1 MSIWAIADLHLSFN
15 TPGKEMSLFGP
26 QWHDYEKKIE
36 SHWKECIKDE
46 DLVLIAGDISWALKL
61 EEAIADLE
69 WIHQLPGTKVM
80 IRGNHDYWWTS
91 LKKMEKLC
99 PPSIHFIQ
107 NNCFIW
113 QGHTTEGACPWAIC
127 GARLWDYTFN
137 FGSFVDF
144 QSNPKENK
152 KEKKEDPGEREK
164 IYARELQ
171 RLELSLQSIPAHI
184 ENRIAMV
191 HYPPVD
197 AGLNPSPASDLLE
210 KYRIQTCLFGHLH
223 SLRAGSL
230 PFGSARG
237 VRYLLTSCDYL
248 NFTPVRIT

>member
-1 MSIWAIADLHLSFN
+1 MTIWAIADLHLSFG
-15 TPGKEMSLFGP
+15 TPGKEMSLFGSS
-26 QWHDYEKKIE
+26 WHDHEKRIE
-36 SHWKECIKDE
+36 AHWKECIKDD

-61 EEAIADLE
+61 EEAIPDLE
-69 WIHQLPGTKVM
+69 WIHQLPGTKVL

-91 LKKMEKLC
+91 LKKMQNAC

-113 QGHTTEGACPWAIC
+113 QEHTTEGARLWAIC
-127 GARLWDYTFN
+127 GARLWDYTFS

-171 RLELSLQSIPAHI
+171 RLELSLQSIPSHI
-184 ENRIAMV
+184 EKRIAMV

-197 AGLNPSPASDLLE
+197 ATLHPSPTSDLLE
-210 KYRIQTCLFGHLH
+210 KYGIQTCLFGHLH
-223 SLRAGSL
+223 SLRANSL
-230 PFGSARG
+230 PFGQARG
-237 VRYLLTSCDYL
+237 VRYLLTACDYL
-248 NFTPVRIT
+248 NFAPIRIT